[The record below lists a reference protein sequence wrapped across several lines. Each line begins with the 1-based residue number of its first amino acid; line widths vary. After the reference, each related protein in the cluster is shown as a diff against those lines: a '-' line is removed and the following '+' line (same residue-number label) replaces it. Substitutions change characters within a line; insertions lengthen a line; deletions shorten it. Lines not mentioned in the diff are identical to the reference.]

1 MRKLLLLLGG
11 SGGVAI
17 FIISVLAI
25 FTTLKEDW
33 FKNFYSRF
41 ISNYFELFS
50 HYAVFIFVGALL
62 LVGVWYLFFNGS
74 KQLDDFFARK

>member
-17 FIISVLAI
+17 FIISELAI
-25 FTTLKEDW
+25 FTTLKVDW

-41 ISNYFELFS
+41 KSNYFELFS

>member
-1 MRKLLLLLGG
+1 MKKLLILLGG
-11 SGGVAI
+11 AGGIAM
-17 FIISVLAI
+17 FIVSALAI
-25 FTTLKEDW
+25 FTTLKETW

-41 ISNYFELFS
+41 ISNYFDLFS
-50 HYAVFIFVGALL
+50 HYAVFIFVGVLL